1 MTVDF
6 DVVVLG
12 AGPGGYV
19 AAIRAAQLG
28 LKTAIVEERWWGGV
42 CLNLGC
48 IPTKA
53 LLRNAELA
61 HTLTTQGQALGVTG
75 QFSFDYGKA
84 FSRSRAVSERMVKGV
99 HFLMRKNRVTELSGR
114 GEFVDA
120 GSLIVSTPDGPAQT
134 IRFQNCVI
142 ATGAQPK
149 RLPQVEPGPKVV
161 TYAEQIMAEELPA
174 SIIICGAGPIGVEF
188 AYILASYG
196 VEVTL
201 VEYLD
206 RVLPGEDREVSAELT
221 KAYRRLGVKLMTGRA
236 VESISQDQDLA
247 RVTVRPVAGG
257 EAVELAAEKVLLS
270 LGFAPRTEGYG
281 LERTGVELTE
291 GGAIAV
297 DEMMRTSVAGL
308 YAVGD
313 VTGQLMLAH
322 VAEAQAQVAVETLA
336 GRPTFPVDY
345 AMAPR
350 ATYCQPQVASFGLT
364 EQRAHDLGHAVKVSK
379 FPFAANGKAW
389 ALGEAAGF
397 VKIVADVRH
406 GEILGAHM
414 VGPDVSELLPELTLA
429 RMWDLTAE
437 EVGRNIHAHPS
448 LSEAIKEAAEGVT
461 GPMVNF

>member
-48 IPTKA
+48 VPTKS
-53 LLRNAELA
+53 LLRNAELVR
-61 HTLTTQGQALGVTG
+61 TLTTQGQALGVTG

-114 GEFVDA
+114 GEFGEA
-120 GSLIVSTPDGPAQT
+120 GSLIVSSSDGPAQT
-134 IRFQNCVI
+134 IRFENCVI
-142 ATGAQPK
+142 ATGARPK
-149 RLPQVEPGPKVV
+149 GLPDVEPGPRVV
-161 TYAEQIMAEELPA
+161 TYAEQIMAEELPG
-174 SIIICGAGPIGVEF
+174 SIVICGAGPIGVEF
-188 AYILASYG
+188 AYVLASYG

-221 KAYRRLGVKLMTGRA
+221 KAYRRLGVKVMTGRV
-236 VESISQDQDLA
+236 VESISQDRDLA
-247 RVTVRPVAGG
+247 RVTIRPVAGG
-257 EAVELAAEKVLLS
+257 EPVELAAERVLLS
-270 LGFAPRTEGYG
+270 LGFTPRTEGYG

-291 GGAIAV
+291 RGAIAV
-297 DEMMRTSVAGL
+297 DDRMRTSVAGL

-322 VAEAQAQVAVETLA
+322 VAEAQAQVAVETMA
-336 GRPTFPVDY
+336 GRGTFPVDY
-345 AMAPR
+345 TMSPR

-364 EQRAHDLGHAVKVSK
+364 EQRARDLGHAVKVSK

-389 ALGEAAGF
+389 ALGEATGF
-397 VKIVADVRH
+397 VKIVADARH

-429 RMWDLTAE
+429 QMWDLTAE